1 MFIFKSFVTD
11 CMSSNQQAL
20 KKYANQIRKR
30 AEEVDNDKY
39 LLAIADAIEKGNR
52 QLSAVAEGL
61 IQTRYEHLK
70 LASAKVADTVNNSSE
85 IKDVQNVVLQL
96 NKRLQLV
103 EIAFQKQT
111 DLFVALF
118 GITKEDQD
126 TLNKLTDKEPQS
138 TEEEVTE
145 PVEEVEVPEID
156 ETDTTADQI
165 TGDVDGVEEFKPG
178 K

>member
-1 MFIFKSFVTD
+1 MFIFKSFITD
-11 CMSSNQQAL
+11 YMSSNQQAL

-111 DLFVALF
+111 DIFLALF
-118 GITKEDQD
+118 SITKE
-126 TLNKLTDKEPQS
+126 
-138 TEEEVTE
+138 
-145 PVEEVEVPEID
+145 
-156 ETDTTADQI
+156 
-165 TGDVDGVEEFKPG
+165 
-178 K
+178 